1 MITCAYGVVSGAV
14 RLVRAFPR
22 LANFG
27 TGQRIF
33 QVDKSELD
41 TIKTIVLEWTQ
52 TATLK
57 DEAVEKEREQRAKV
71 KYHCFP
77 NAVRGT
83 QRFDLQNGYKL
94 KLQQTFTYKLGDKAM
109 VDPAT
114 NQLIPIT
121 KQIEELQTAIADLGN
136 EGPLLSDRLIKWEP
150 KIVDSE
156 YRKLNDDFPVEKA
169 AKELIDQLLTITKG
183 SPQIVLEPPK

>member
-1 MITCAYGVVSGAV
+1 M
-14 RLVRAFPR
+14 
-22 LANFG
+22 
-27 TGQRIF
+27 
-33 QVDKSELD
+33 DKSELD

>member
-1 MITCAYGVVSGAV
+1 
-14 RLVRAFPR
+14 
-22 LANFG
+22 
-27 TGQRIF
+27 
-33 QVDKSELD
+33 VDNSELEAV
-41 TIKTIVLEWTQ
+41 KAIVLEWTQ
-52 TATLK
+52 LATLK

-114 NQLIPIT
+114 NQPISIT

-150 KIVDSE
+150 KLVDSE
-156 YRKLNDDFPVEKA
+156 YRKLSDDFPVEKA
-169 AKELIDQLLTITKG
+169 AKELIDQLLTISEG